1 MKIKKDIADLKA
13 FMDNIE
19 DEVVDFMD
27 EKAHEALIEQKAARL
42 LSGKRDYL
50 NHTWNLRSSLGY
62 AVTYNGKEKRRFI
75 GDQNHTDP
83 TAGVEANKAL
93 NEVNKAGTGVIFVD
107 GMDYASFVSSKGYD
121 VIDTAEAYLKRELN
135 GKHGKIDPVGTDEI
149 DPVKTA

>member
-27 EKAHEALIEQKAARL
+27 EKAHESLIEQKAARL

-62 AVTYNGKEKRRFI
+62 AVIYRE
-75 GDQNHTDP
+75 
-83 TAGVEANKAL
+83 
-93 NEVNKAGTGVIFVD
+93 
-107 GMDYASFVSSKGYD
+107 SKSYGSD
-121 VIDTAEAYLKRELN
+121 SGCRSE
-135 GKHGKIDPVGTDEI
+135 
-149 DPVKTA
+149 

>member
-135 GKHGKIDPVGTDEI
+135 KHQ
-149 DPVKTA
+149 

>member
-1 MKIKKDIADLKA
+1 MKKPTK
-13 FMDNIE
+13 
-19 DEVVDFMD
+19 
-27 EKAHEALIEQKAARL
+27 HL
-42 LSGKRDYL
+42 LSKRQLDYYLANATYL

-135 GKHGKIDPVGTDEI
+135 KQQ
-149 DPVKTA
+149 

>member
-1 MKIKKDIADLKA
+1 MKIEKDISDLSK
-13 FMDNIE
+13 FIDGIQG
-19 DEVVDFMD
+19 EVVDFMD
-27 EKAHEALIEQKAARL
+27 EKAREAVKLQQVEANYR
-42 LSGKRDYL
+42 

-135 GKHGKIDPVGTDEI
+135 KQQ
-149 DPVKTA
+149 

>member
-1 MKIKKDIADLKA
+1 MKINKDIADLKA

-75 GDQNHTDP
+75 GNQNHTDP
-83 TAGVEANKAL
+83 TAGVEANNAL

-107 GMDYASFVSSKGYD
+107 GMDYASSVRSKGHD

-135 GKHGKIDPVGTDEI
+135 KQQ
-149 DPVKTA
+149 

>member
-121 VIDTAEAYLKRELN
+121 VIDTAEAYLKRELTYWRN
-135 GKHGKIDPVGTDEI
+135 
-149 DPVKTA
+149 

>member
-62 AVTYNGKEKRRFI
+62 AVTYNGKENR
-75 GDQNHTDP
+75 G
-83 TAGVEANKAL
+83 
-93 NEVNKAGTGVIFVD
+93 
-107 GMDYASFVSSKGYD
+107 SKSYGSD
-121 VIDTAEAYLKRELN
+121 SGCRSE
-135 GKHGKIDPVGTDEI
+135 
-149 DPVKTA
+149 

>member
-107 GMDYASFVSSKGYD
+107 GMDYASFVSS
-121 VIDTAEAYLKRELN
+121 
-135 GKHGKIDPVGTDEI
+135 
-149 DPVKTA
+149 